1 MTLAVKPL
9 NLYIAAVS
17 TTSSASESESG
28 CCTSS
33 DEEVWDLFDSEDEEE
48 PGEDIDG
55 SLNQTISAVSFF
67 LLFYHLTYHLSERA
81 VNALIGFLRTF
92 FSVVTGHAVLVEL
105 VHTFPDYIFTKN
117 SAITEHAVCPKWN
130 SLYKINE
137 CILSNGESK
146 RCSFVDHPHP
156 SRHAA
161 CSETL
166 LKSVKIGD
174 RSKLAPKK
182 VYMYHSV
189 IAKQKG
195 FPV

>member
-33 DEEVWDLFDSEDEEE
+33 DEEVWALFDSEDEEE

-67 LLFYHLTYHLSERA
+67 LLFYQLTYHLSERA
-81 VNALIGFLRTF
+81 VNALIGFLRTIFQF

-105 VHTFPDYIFTKN
+105 VHTFPDYLQRI
-117 SAITEHAVCPKWN
+117 VL
-130 SLYKINE
+130 SLNML
-137 CILSNGESK
+137 CVQNGIPFIKSMNAF
-146 RCSFVDHPHP
+146 SVMVNQ
-156 SRHAA
+156 SVV
-161 CSETL
+161 L
-166 LKSVKIGD
+166 L
-174 RSKLAPKK
+174 
-182 VYMYHSV
+182 
-189 IAKQKG
+189 
-195 FPV
+195 